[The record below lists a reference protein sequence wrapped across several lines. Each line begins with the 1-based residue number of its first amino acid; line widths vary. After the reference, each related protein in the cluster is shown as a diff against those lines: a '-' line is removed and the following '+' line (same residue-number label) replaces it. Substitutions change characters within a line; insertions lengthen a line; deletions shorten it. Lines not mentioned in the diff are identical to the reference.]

1 MILVTGATGH
11 FGKATIDFLL
21 KKGISANNISAL
33 VRDVTKAED
42 LKTKGINIKIGDYDN
57 YASLLE
63 AFKGVDKLLLV
74 SGTDVVNRG
83 KQQINAVNAAK
94 EAGVKHIIYTSFER
108 KNDTETSPIAFLTKP
123 HIETENQIKASG
135 MAYTILR
142 NNLYL
147 DALPMFLGEQVLE
160 TGIFLPAGNTQGAF
174 ALRNDMA
181 EAAANILTSQGHE
194 NKEYSLSNSENVSLQ
209 EIAQDL
215 SAIAGKQINYVSPP
229 QEVYVDA
236 LTKANVPAEYIGM
249 FSGFAEAIKQ
259 GEFSAE
265 KTDLENLL
273 GRKPTTTKVFLNA
286 VYASK

>member
-108 KNDTETSPIAFLTKP
+108 KNDTETSPIAFLAKS
-123 HIETENQIKASG
+123 HIETENQIKTSG

-147 DALPMFLGEQVLE
+147 DALPMFFGEQVLE

-174 ALRNDMA
+174 ALRNEMA

-249 FSGFAEAIKQ
+249 LSGFAEAIKQ